1 MTTCNA
7 ETRVALVTGASSGVG
22 EACANAL
29 LGQGYRVI
37 GASRRSRM
45 AASSINFLSMAMDVS
60 SRDSVDAA
68 IENIRHTVG
77 RVDLL
82 VNSAGYSLV
91 GAVEDTSDDEARAQL
106 ETNLLGTWR
115 LCRAVSPMMR
125 AQNGGCII
133 NIGSIGGRIGLP
145 FQAAYSA
152 SKFGLAGLTEALS
165 AELRAWHIRVVL
177 IELGNYKTGITANRT
192 IAKCAKGP
200 SPYAARFQAAT
211 RIIAEAEENGRSP
224 EEVAKLVVRVAD
236 AESPRLSYQIGP
248 IVERV
253 AIIAKAILPSRAF
266 ERLLVRQYS

>member
-91 GAVEDTSDDEARAQL
+91 GAVEDTSICKKTR
-106 ETNLLGTWR
+106 
-115 LCRAVSPMMR
+115 
-125 AQNGGCII
+125 QNDWWIK
-133 NIGSIGGRIGLP
+133 RIGRP
-145 FQAAYSA
+145 
-152 SKFGLAGLTEALS
+152 
-165 AELRAWHIRVVL
+165 
-177 IELGNYKTGITANRT
+177 
-192 IAKCAKGP
+192 
-200 SPYAARFQAAT
+200 
-211 RIIAEAEENGRSP
+211 
-224 EEVAKLVVRVAD
+224 
-236 AESPRLSYQIGP
+236 
-248 IVERV
+248 
-253 AIIAKAILPSRAF
+253 
-266 ERLLVRQYS
+266 